1 MTAWI
6 LLAVLAWNPDQAAY
20 TWVQQHL
27 RSPAAGR
34 VFTCWTHSAGQ
45 QGLAVIGL
53 AYLGYTIGQRKPEKG
68 LTFVGMGLVTAATVT
83 LVKGVVNRPRPTGAT
98 SRWNSSFPSG
108 HSAAAFYVATYLSH
122 DFPRW
127 RWPLYLWASGV
138 AFSRVYLQ
146 RHWPSDVIVG
156 AAVGVAF
163 GRLAVRLS
171 DRWTLQPVWAVD
183 P

>member
-6 LLAVLAWNPDQAAY
+6 LLALLAWNPDRAAY

-27 RSPAAGR
+27 RSPAADR
-34 VFTCWTHSAGQ
+34 VFTCWTRSADKPALAA
-45 QGLAVIGL
+45 QGAV
-53 AYLGYTIGQRKPEKG
+53 YFGYTVVQGEPAKG
-68 LTFVGMGLVTAATVT
+68 LVFAGMGIVTGAAVY
-83 LVKGVVNRPRPTGAT
+83 LVKGVVNRSRPTGTT

-108 HSAAAFYVATYLSH
+108 HSAAAFYVATFMGH
-122 DFPRW
+122 EFPRW

-171 DRWTLQPVWAVD
+171 DRWTLQPVWAVN